1 MFGRK
6 MCLAFCHISTGI
18 GAEMKFSCL
27 QTILCV
33 LFERKQFPI
42 VSCYLKSVALYII
55 FLRNILQHL
64 LKEKCFDL
72 IVNSV
77 KNNFTHDS
85 TLLAFPFTSHA
96 LFDKWDFN
104 FLSFHTQIPVIPFV
118 FYKKRADFLHPKI
131 EFQGTYTLK

>member
-1 MFGRK
+1 MKRK
-6 MCLAFCHISTGI
+6 YVW
-18 GAEMKFSCL
+18 K
-27 QTILCV
+27 
-33 LFERKQFPI
+33 KN
-42 VSCYLKSVALYII
+42 VSRFLSHLNWDWSRNEI
-55 FLRNILQHL
+55 FLLTNNFMCVVRAETISHRFL
-64 LKEKCFDL
+64 LSKICRFIYYFFSRISCSIFNL